1 MNLQTL
7 VQMHINQVVVDY
19 VAVNMDSFVVTPQDH
34 ITYTECKDW
43 SIRFVQSSNEMP
55 MSEVNATIYL

>member
-55 MSEVNATIYL
+55 CQK